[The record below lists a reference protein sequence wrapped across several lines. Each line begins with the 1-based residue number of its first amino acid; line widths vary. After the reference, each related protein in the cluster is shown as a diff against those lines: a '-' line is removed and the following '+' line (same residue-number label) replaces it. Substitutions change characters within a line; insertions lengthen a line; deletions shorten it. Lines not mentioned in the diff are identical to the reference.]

1 MSDVICTKRKCLENK
16 NGICQARTTYYDGL
30 YQTYITAKTLK
41 DNHGWLSRVGRA
53 LKNATK
59 EVLK

>member
-1 MSDVICTKRKCLENK
+1 MSEIICTKRKCLENK
-16 NGICQARTTYYDGL
+16 NGICQARTIYYDGL
-30 YQTYITAKTLK
+30 CQTYTTAKMLK
-41 DNHGWLSRVGRA
+41 DNHVRLSRVGGA